1 MTNEESIDSIISD
14 LQAIVDDLTISED
27 DKVEARV
34 LIADLTNEK
43 NDAS

>member
-1 MTNEESIDSIISD
+1 MTDERLDAIIKD
-14 LQAIVDDLTISED
+14 LQAIIDDLTIPD
-27 DKVEARV
+27 ADKMEARV